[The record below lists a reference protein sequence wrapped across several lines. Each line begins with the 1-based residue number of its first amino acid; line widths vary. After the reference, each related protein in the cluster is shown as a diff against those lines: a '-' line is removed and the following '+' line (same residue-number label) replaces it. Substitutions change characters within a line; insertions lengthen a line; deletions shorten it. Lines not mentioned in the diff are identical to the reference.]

1 MKQKYEE
8 LEKKFRNLE
17 QAVINLLNNI
27 KCNNKIKSM
36 VIDVC
41 KALEISDDMTKEI
54 IKSAI
59 YNISI
64 TIIITCSPTSFFPP
78 ISLFCA
84 IFNGK

>member
-1 MKQKYEE
+1 MGRKKEIKVGIKIDYPGLSNMKQKYEE

-41 KALEISDDMTKEI
+41 KVLEISDDMIKEI
-54 IKSAI
+54 IKEE
-59 YNISI
+59 
-64 TIIITCSPTSFFPP
+64 
-78 ISLFCA
+78 
-84 IFNGK
+84 

>member
-1 MKQKYEE
+1 MVNGAKKRNQSEDIKIDYPGLSNMKQKYEE

-54 IKSAI
+54 IKEE
-59 YNISI
+59 
-64 TIIITCSPTSFFPP
+64 
-78 ISLFCA
+78 
-84 IFNGK
+84 

>member
-1 MKQKYEE
+1 MGIKIDYPGLSNMKQKYEE

-54 IKSAI
+54 IKEE
-59 YNISI
+59 
-64 TIIITCSPTSFFPP
+64 
-78 ISLFCA
+78 
-84 IFNGK
+84 